1 MRKAKRG
8 KIVILSAPSG
18 AGKTTICEIIKKKA
32 PDIVFSISAT
42 TRKPRKGE
50 VNGRHYYFLSKQDFK
65 EKIKAHYFIE
75 WAQVHNHYYGTPW
88 KNVDVCWKENKT
100 CIFSIDVQGAMN
112 IKKEYPEAIT
122 IFIVPP
128 SLKELEKRLKER
140 RTDSEKEVKIRLHN
154 AEKELL
160 YKEKY
165 DYVIVNDQVE
175 RAAKKV
181 LDIIK

>member
-1 MRKAKRG
+1 MEKSIKG

-18 AGKTTICEIIKKKA
+18 GGKTTICDVLRDKE

-42 TRKPRKGE
+42 TRKPRPGE
-50 VNGRHYYFLSKQDFK
+50 VNGKHYYFFSKQDFK
-65 EKIKAHYFIE
+65 EKIKANYFIE
-75 WAQVHNHYYGTPW
+75 WAKVHDHYYGTPK
-88 KNVDVCWKENKT
+88 KNLDVCLKKNKI
-100 CIFSIDVQGAMN
+100 CIFNIDVQGAMN
-112 IKKEYPEAIT
+112 IKREYPEAIT

-128 SLKELEKRLKER
+128 SLKELKKRLKDR
-140 RTDSEKEVKIRLHN
+140 KTDSEKEVIIRLHN

-160 YKEKY
+160 HKNKY
-165 DYVIVNDQVE
+165 DYVIVNDKVE